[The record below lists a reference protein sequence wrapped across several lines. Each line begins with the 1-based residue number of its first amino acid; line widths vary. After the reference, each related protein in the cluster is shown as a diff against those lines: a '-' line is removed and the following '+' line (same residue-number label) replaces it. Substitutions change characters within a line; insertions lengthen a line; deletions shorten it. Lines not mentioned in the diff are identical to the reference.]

1 MGDTAAVSEL
11 MVVKRCV
18 RYPLQLS
25 SAQSEVLDQQASA
38 ARALWNLIHAHHT
51 FHQVSRRWPAWAE
64 SDEAIRQARKDI
76 DWLAVLPAQ
85 AAQQVLKAYKQAW
98 SNYWNGTHG
107 RPTWKTRRARRA
119 VDVPQARD
127 LNLTRLNGK
136 WGTVAIPKVGT
147 VKVRLHRGMPERVTG
162 ARVVREATGWVLVVR
177 GENRVVTPRRRRA
190 ERGSVGIDR
199 GVTHTLAMSDGSFID
214 QGATLAAGEKKRL
227 YRLER
232 RAARQRAGKPRRHK
246 ASRRLMRTYSQIAG
260 LKARQA
266 RRRYDFAHQA
276 SAALVGS
283 GVSTLVVEDLRVKNM
298 TRTAKGTVD
307 APGVNVTQK
316 SGLNRSI
323 LDQGWTQILTMLTY
337 KADQAGAR
345 VVAVRPHGTSQTCHR
360 CGSTAKGQ
368 RESQAVF
375 RCVDPTCGWTGNA
388 DTNAAIVIKQR
399 GQEVA
404 LQDVEP
410 NATRQATKRQNPKT
424 AA

>member
-1 MGDTAAVSEL
+1 

-18 RYPLQLS
+18 KYPLS
-25 SAQSEVLDQQASA
+25 PSAAQSQVLARQAGA
-38 ARALWNLIHAHHT
+38 ARALWNLIHAHHR
-51 FHQVSRRWPAWAE
+51 FYEASKRWPSWSE
-64 SDEAIRQARKDI
+64 SDVAIRQARKDI

-85 AAQQVLKAYKQAW
+85 AAQQVLKAYRQAW

-107 RPTWKTRRARRA
+107 RRTWKTRRARRA

-127 LNLTRLNGK
+127 LNFTRLNGK
-136 WGTVAIPKVGT
+136 WATVAIPKVGT
-147 VKVRLHRGMPERVTG
+147 VKVRLHRVLPERITG
-162 ARVVREATGWVLVVR
+162 ARVVREATGWMLVVR
-177 GENRVVTPRRRRA
+177 GENRVVRPHQRRV
-190 ERGSVGIDR
+190 ERDSVGIDR
-199 GVTHTLAMSDGSFID
+199 GVTHTLALSDGAFID
-214 QGATLAAGEKKRL
+214 QGATLGSGERKRL

-232 RAARQRAGKPRRHK
+232 KAARQRVARPRGHRS
-246 ASRRLMRTYSQIAG
+246 SRRLLRTYTQIAA

-276 SAALVGS
+276 SAALVAT
-283 GVSTLVVEDLRVKNM
+283 GVAVLVVEDLRVKNM
-298 TRTAKGTVD
+298 THSARGTIE
-307 APGVNVTQK
+307 APGVNVKQK

-323 LDQGWTQILTMLTY
+323 LDQGWTQILTLLTY

-345 VVAVRPHGTSQTCHR
+345 VIRVRPHGTSQTCHR
-360 CGSTAKGQ
+360 CGSTAEGQ

-375 RCVDPTCGWTGNA
+375 RCANPSCGWTGNA

-410 NATRQATKRQNPKT
+410 NAIRQAAKRQNPTT

>member
-1 MGDTAAVSEL
+1 

-18 RYPLQLS
+18 RYPLQPS
-25 SAQSEVLDQQASA
+25 SAQSEVLDRQASA

-51 FHQVSRRWPAWAE
+51 FHEASRRWPSWAE
-64 SDEAIRQARKDI
+64 SDAAIRQARKDI
-76 DWLAVLPAQ
+76 DWLGVLPAQ
-85 AAQQVLKAYKQAW
+85 AAQQVLKTYRQAW

-127 LNLTRLNGK
+127 LNLTFLNGK

-147 VKVRLHRGMPERVTG
+147 VKVRLHRGVPERVTG
-162 ARVVREATGWVLVVR
+162 ARVVREATGWMLVVR

-214 QGATLAAGEKKRL
+214 QGATLTAGEKKRL
-227 YRLER
+227 YRLECH
-232 RAARQRAGKPRRHK
+232 AARQRAGRPRGHK
-246 ASRRLMRTYSQIAG
+246 ASRRLLRTYSQVAG

-276 SAALVGS
+276 SASLVGS
-283 GVSTLVVEDLRVKNM
+283 GVATLVVEDLRVKNM

-360 CGSTAKGQ
+360 CGSAAEGQ

-375 RCVDPTCGWTGNA
+375 RCADPTCGWTGNA